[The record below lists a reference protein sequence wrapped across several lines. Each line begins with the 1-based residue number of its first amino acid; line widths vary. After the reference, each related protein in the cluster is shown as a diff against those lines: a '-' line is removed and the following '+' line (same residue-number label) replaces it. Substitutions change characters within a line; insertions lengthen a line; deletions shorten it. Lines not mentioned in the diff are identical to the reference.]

1 MTCRFSGLVRWLGA
15 VSVVSSGDIIL
26 TLTELRYIVAV
37 AQVRNFRRAAEKSFI
52 SQPALSLA
60 IQKLEE
66 ELGVQIFERG
76 KNVVSVTPVGA
87 QIVEQAQRALE
98 EVGHIREIA
107 KQGNDQLVGTLRVGI
122 IYSVGPYLLPALI
135 PTLKK
140 LAPKMPLEVEE
151 NITSNL
157 DTLLRNGKLDVI
169 IIALPFGDA
178 GILTQPLYDELFEV
192 VVGNDHAWAS
202 RRSIKAQELSAE
214 KVLLLD
220 SGHCFSNQVA
230 EACPELNRKGAEI
243 QQGTSLETIR
253 NMVASGLGIT
263 VLPASANS
271 ARYRSRLLKVIPFAN
286 PAPSRCIALA
296 WRKSF
301 ARGQAIEVLAQA
313 ISQAKITGVKL
324 LR

>member
-1 MTCRFSGLVRWLGA
+1 MTLN
-15 VSVVSSGDIIL
+15 
-26 TLTELRYIVAV
+26 ELRYIIAV
-37 AQVRNFRRAAEKSFI
+37 AQERNFRRAAEISFI

-76 KNVVSVTPVGA
+76 KNKISVTPLGA
-87 QIVEQAQRALE
+87 QIIHQAQHTLE
-98 EVGHIREIA
+98 AAAQIREIA
-107 KQGNDQLVGTLRVGI
+107 KQGNDPLSDVLRVGI
-122 IYSVGPYLLPALI
+122 IYSVGPYLLPDLI
-135 PTLKK
+135 PALKK
-140 LAPKMPLEVEE
+140 LAPSMPLEVEE
-151 NITSNL
+151 NITANL
-157 DTLLRNGKLDVI
+157 DALLRNGKLDVI
-169 IIALPFGDA
+169 IIALPFGDT
-178 GILTQPLYDELFEV
+178 GILTQPLYDEPFEV
-192 VVGNDHAWAS
+192 VVCNEHHWAN

-271 ARYRSRLLKVIPFAN
+271 VRYRSKLLKVIPFTH
-286 PAPSRCIALA
+286 PAPSRRIALA

-301 ARGQAIEVLAQA
+301 ARRPAIEVLAQA
-313 ISQAKITGVKL
+313 ITQAKITGIKF

>member
-1 MTCRFSGLVRWLGA
+1 MTLN
-15 VSVVSSGDIIL
+15 
-26 TLTELRYIVAV
+26 ELRYIVAV
-37 AQVRNFRRAAEKSFI
+37 AQERNFRRAAEKSFI

-66 ELGVQIFERG
+66 ELGLKIFERG
-76 KNVVSVTPVGA
+76 KNNISVTPVGME
-87 QIVEQAQRALE
+87 IVGQAQRTLE
-98 EVGHIREIA
+98 EAERIREIA
-107 KQGNDQLVGTLRVGI
+107 RQGKDQLAGTLRLGI
-122 IYSVGPYLLPALI
+122 IYSVGPYLLPDLVPA
-135 PTLKK
+135 LKK
-140 LAPKMPLEVEE
+140 LAPDMPLEIEE
-151 NITSNL
+151 NITASL

-169 IIALPFGDA
+169 IIALPFGDS
-178 GILTQPLYDELFEV
+178 GIVTQPVYDEPFEV
-192 VVGNDHAWAS
+192 VVGNDHHWAN
-202 RRSIKAQELSAE
+202 RRSIRAQELSSE

-230 EACPELNRKGAEI
+230 EACPELNRKGAET

-271 ARYRSRLLKVIPFAN
+271 ARYRNKLLKVIPFTN
-286 PAPSRCIALA
+286 PAPSRRIALA

-313 ISQAKITGVKL
+313 IAQAKISGIKL